1 MTFYG
6 PPAAVLG
13 RAGKARSEPRVPTW
27 DPDAKE
33 PFSRQVF
40 QRTEVGAHR
49 RANPPPL
56 LYNRFSEA
64 FVEHKE
70 RAMTHLHPIEYS
82 DAQGAPDTA
91 QEP

>member
-49 RANPPPL
+49 RANPPQVEPPL
-56 LYNRFSEA
+56 SRSS
-64 FVEHKE
+64 
-70 RAMTHLHPIEYS
+70 PG
-82 DAQGAPDTA
+82 GALP
-91 QEP
+91 PL